1 MPTLFMLDCRRA
13 DSQVALQRARTLVMI
28 PHEKHLYLR
37 HYHAT
42 GGWPCCAAPQGRYR
56 AMLVP
61 SVDVLSID
69 ACPPSARAKSD
80 TMASPSPFP
89 PARALKRGSKALAAT
104 ASDMP

>member
-69 ACPPSARAKSD
+69 ACPPSARAKSVPAGAR
-80 TMASPSPFP
+80 TEAGLESPSRNGLGH
-89 PARALKRGSKALAAT
+89 AVTRV
-104 ASDMP
+104 